1 MTKNEAVIIGR
12 QVKDMYGTLVG
23 KVLGTLTDI
32 DGSVQT
38 VGVDCGSEGLK
49 QIQYEQLVLQEDVVI
64 YIPKWRL
71 QAQKFLR
78 EKGLTKRRIDAL
90 EDIVSENGEMKD
102 DAEII
107 HNKYKSKLA
116 SLDQIESKIKT
127 ELLVRSGEI
136 EDQEKVVKEIL
147 FDAKVQIKSEEIT
160 ESTFETIQM
169 HANNI
174 LERFSHE
181 KAEINKVQKRID
193 DLSLEHSEVIENP
206 KQYIQ
211 QSAMTYLDSPTGTQP
226 QTFDQPISTSPES
239 TLPEPESTLPEPE
252 STLPE
257 PESTLPEPESTLPE
271 PPVECADSHTPVPTA
286 NSNDPDVSSQP
297 DDPDWLSRM
306 KSEEQA

>member
-1 MTKNEAVIIGR
+1 MAKNEPSIVGR

-32 DGSVQT
+32 DGSIQT

-49 QIQYEQLVLQEDVVI
+49 QIQYEQLVLQEDIVI

-78 EKGLTKRRIDAL
+78 EKGLTVRRINAL
-90 EDIVSENGEMKD
+90 EDIVSENGQMKD

-116 SLDQIESKIKT
+116 TLDQIESKIKS
-127 ELLVRSGEI
+127 EFLVRLGEI
-136 EDQEKVVKEIL
+136 EDQEKMVKEIL
-147 FDAKVQIKSEEIT
+147 FDAKVQIKSEEIS
-160 ESTFETIQM
+160 EPTFETIKM
-169 HANNI
+169 NANNI

-181 KAEINKVQKRID
+181 RAEIEKVQNRID
-193 DLSLEHSEVIENP
+193 DLSLEHSEPIENP

-211 QSAMTYLDSPTGTQP
+211 QSAMTYLDSPTGTQS
-226 QTFDQPISTSPES
+226 QTFDQ
-239 TLPEPESTLPEPE
+239 PE

-271 PPVECADSHTPVPTA
+271 PPVECADTHMPQTTA
-286 NSNDPDVSSQP
+286 NSNDSDVSSQS
-297 DDPDWLSRM
+297 DESDWLSRM
-306 KSEEQA
+306 QSEEQS

>member
-1 MTKNEAVIIGR
+1 MTKNEADIIGR

-181 KAEINKVQKRID
+181 KAEINKVQNRID
-193 DLSLEHSEVIENP
+193 DLSLEHSEAIENP

-211 QSAMTYLDSPTGTQP
+211 QSAMTYLDSPTGTQS
-226 QTFDQPISTSPES
+226 QTFEQ
-239 TLPEPESTLPEPE
+239 PE

-271 PPVECADSHTPVPTA
+271 PPVECADSHTPLPTA
-286 NSNDPDVSSQP
+286 NSN
-297 DDPDWLSRM
+297 DPDWLSRM

>member
-23 KVLGTLTDI
+23 KVLGTITDI
-32 DGSVQT
+32 DGSIQT

-49 QIQYEQLVLQEDVVI
+49 QIQYEQLVLQEDIVI

-78 EKGLTKRRIDAL
+78 EKGLTLRRINAL
-90 EDIVSENGEMKD
+90 ADIVSENSEMKD
-102 DAEII
+102 DTEVI

-116 SLDQIESKIKT
+116 TLDQIESKIKS
-127 ELLVRSGEI
+127 EFLVRLGEI
-136 EDQEKVVKEIL
+136 EDQEKMVKEIL

-160 ESTFETIQM
+160 EPTFTTIQM

-181 KAEINKVQKRID
+181 KAEIDKVQNRID
-193 DLSLEHSEVIENP
+193 DLSLEHSESIENP

-211 QSAMTYLDSPTGTQP
+211 QSAMTYLDSSTGIQS
-226 QTFDQPISTSPES
+226 QTFDQPM
-239 TLPEPESTLPEPE
+239 
-252 STLPE
+252 
-257 PESTLPEPESTLPE
+257 STLPEPESTLPE
-271 PPVECADSHTPVPTA
+271 PPVECANSHTPVPTT
-286 NSNDPDVSSQP
+286 NSNDSDVSSQS
-297 DDPDWLSRM
+297 DESDWLSRM
-306 KSEEQA
+306 ESEEQS

>member
-1 MTKNEAVIIGR
+1 MTITIPAIVGR

-49 QIQYEQLVLQEDVVI
+49 QIQYEQLVLQEDIVI

-78 EKGLTKRRIDAL
+78 EKGLTLRRINAL
-90 EDIVSENGEMKD
+90 ADIVSENSEMKD
-102 DAEII
+102 DTEVI

-116 SLDQIESKIKT
+116 TLDQIESKIKS
-127 ELLVRSGEI
+127 EFLVRLGEI

-147 FDAKVQIKSEEIT
+147 FDAKVQIKSEEIS
-160 ESTFETIQM
+160 ESTFGTIQM

-181 KAEINKVQKRID
+181 KAEINKVQNRID
-193 DLSLEHSEVIENP
+193 DLSLEHSESIENP

-211 QSAMTYLDSPTGTQP
+211 QSAMTYLDSSTGIQS
-226 QTFDQPISTSPES
+226 QTFDQPM
-239 TLPEPESTLPEPE
+239 

-271 PPVECADSHTPVPTA
+271 PPVEYADSHTPVSTT
-286 NSNDPDVSSQP
+286 NSNDSDVSSQS
-297 DDPDWLSRM
+297 DESDWLSRM
-306 KSEEQA
+306 ESE

>member
-49 QIQYEQLVLQEDVVI
+49 QIQYEQLVLQEDIVI

-78 EKGLTKRRIDAL
+78 EKGLTLRRINAL
-90 EDIVSENGEMKD
+90 ADIVSENGEMKD
-102 DAEII
+102 DTDVI

-116 SLDQIESKIKT
+116 TLDQIESKIKS
-127 ELLVRSGEI
+127 EFLVRLGEI
-136 EDQEKVVKEIL
+136 EDQVKMVKEIL

-160 ESTFETIQM
+160 EPTFTTIQM
-169 HANNI
+169 HAKNI

-181 KAEINKVQKRID
+181 KTEIENVQKRID
-193 DLSLEHSEVIENP
+193 DLTLEHSESIENP

-211 QSAMTYLDSPTGTQP
+211 QSAMTYLDSSTGIQQ
-226 QTFDQPISTSPES
+226 QTFDQPM
-239 TLPEPESTLPEPE
+239 
-252 STLPE
+252 
-257 PESTLPEPESTLPE
+257 STLPEPESTLPE
-271 PPVECADSHTPVPTA
+271 PPVECANSHTPTPTT
-286 NSNDPDVSSQP
+286 NSIDSDVSSQP
-297 DDPDWLSRM
+297 DESDWLSRM
-306 KSEEQA
+306 ESE

>member
-1 MTKNEAVIIGR
+1 MTKNAPDIVGR
-12 QVKDMYGTLVG
+12 EVKDMYGTLVG

-32 DGSVQT
+32 DGSIQT

-78 EKGLTKRRIDAL
+78 EKGLTIRRINAL
-90 EDIVSENGEMKD
+90 EDIVSENGEMRD
-102 DAEII
+102 DADVIQ
-107 HNKYKSKLA
+107 NKYKSKLA
-116 SLDQIESKIKT
+116 TLDQIESKIRA
-127 ELLVRSGEI
+127 ELLVRFGEI

-147 FDAKVQIKSEEIT
+147 FDAKVQIKSEEIS
-160 ESTFETIQM
+160 ESTFGTIQM

-181 KAEINKVQKRID
+181 KAEIDKVQNRID
-193 DLSLEHSEVIENP
+193 DLSLEHNESIENP

-211 QSAMTYLDSPTGTQP
+211 QSAMTYLDSSTDIQS
-226 QTFDQPISTSPES
+226 QTFDQPM
-239 TLPEPESTLPEPE
+239 
-252 STLPE
+252 
-257 PESTLPEPESTLPE
+257 STLPEPESTLPE

-286 NSNDPDVSSQP
+286 NSNDTDNSPQHDESN
-297 DDPDWLSRM
+297 WLSRM
-306 KSEEQA
+306 ESEEQS

>member
-1 MTKNEAVIIGR
+1 MTKNEPDIVGR
-12 QVKDMYGTLVG
+12 EVKDMYGTLVG

-32 DGSVQT
+32 DGSIQT

-49 QIQYEQLVLQEDVVI
+49 QIQYEQLVLQEDIVI

-78 EKGLTKRRIDAL
+78 EKGLTIRRINAL
-90 EDIVSENGEMKD
+90 ADIVSENSKMKD
-102 DAEII
+102 DTEVI

-116 SLDQIESKIKT
+116 TLDQIESKIKS
-127 ELLVRSGEI
+127 EFLVRLGEI
-136 EDQEKVVKEIL
+136 EDQVKMVKEIL

-160 ESTFETIQM
+160 EPTFTTIQM

-181 KAEINKVQKRID
+181 KAEIDKVQNRID
-193 DLSLEHSEVIENP
+193 DLSLEYNESIENP

-211 QSAMTYLDSPTGTQP
+211 QSAMTYLDSSTGIQS
-226 QTFDQPISTSPES
+226 QTFNQPM
-239 TLPEPESTLPEPE
+239 

-271 PPVECADSHTPVPTA
+271 PPVESADSHTPVSIT
-286 NSNDPDVSSQP
+286 NSNDSDVSSQS
-297 DDPDWLSRM
+297 DESDWLSRM
-306 KSEEQA
+306 ESE

>member
-23 KVLGTLTDI
+23 KVLGTITDI
-32 DGSVQT
+32 DGSIQT

-49 QIQYEQLVLQEDVVI
+49 QIQYEQLVLQEDIVI

-78 EKGLTKRRIDAL
+78 EKGLTLRRINAL
-90 EDIVSENGEMKD
+90 ADIVSENGEMKD
-102 DAEII
+102 DTDVI

-116 SLDQIESKIKT
+116 TLDQIESKIKS
-127 ELLVRSGEI
+127 ELLVRLGEI
-136 EDQEKVVKEIL
+136 EDQEKMVKEIL

-160 ESTFETIQM
+160 EPTFTTIQM

-181 KAEINKVQKRID
+181 KAEIDKVQNRID
-193 DLSLEHSEVIENP
+193 DLSLEHNESIENP

-211 QSAMTYLDSPTGTQP
+211 QSAMTYLDSSTGIQQ
-226 QTFDQPISTSPES
+226 QTFDQPM
-239 TLPEPESTLPEPE
+239 STLPEPE

-271 PPVECADSHTPVPTA
+271 PPVECADSHTPVSTT
-286 NSNDPDVSSQP
+286 NSNDSDVSSQS
-297 DDPDWLSRM
+297 DESNWLSRM
-306 KSEEQA
+306 ESE

>member
-1 MTKNEAVIIGR
+1 MTKNEPAIVGR

-78 EKGLTKRRIDAL
+78 EKGLTIRRINAL

-102 DAEII
+102 DAEVI

-160 ESTFETIQM
+160 ESTFEIIQM

-181 KAEINKVQKRID
+181 KAEIDKVQNRID
-193 DLSLEHSEVIENP
+193 DLSLERSEAIENP

-211 QSAMTYLDSPTGTQP
+211 QSAMTYLDSPTDTQS
-226 QTFDQPISTSPES
+226 QTFDQPM
-239 TLPEPESTLPEPE
+239 
-252 STLPE
+252 
-257 PESTLPEPESTLPE
+257 STLPEPESTLPE

-286 NSNDPDVSSQP
+286 NSNDPDISSQP
-297 DDPDWLSRM
+297 DQSDWLSRM
-306 KSEEQA
+306 ESEEQA

>member
-1 MTKNEAVIIGR
+1 MTKNEPPIVGR

-32 DGSVQT
+32 DGSIQT

-49 QIQYEQLVLQEDVVI
+49 QIQYEQLVLQEDIVI

-78 EKGLTKRRIDAL
+78 EKGLTVRRINAL
-90 EDIVSENGEMKD
+90 EDIVSENGQMKD

-116 SLDQIESKIKT
+116 TLDQIESKIKS
-127 ELLVRSGEI
+127 EFLVRLGEI
-136 EDQEKVVKEIL
+136 EDQEKMVKEIL
-147 FDAKVQIKSEEIT
+147 FDAKVQIKSEEIS
-160 ESTFETIQM
+160 EPTFETIKM
-169 HANNI
+169 NANNI

-181 KAEINKVQKRID
+181 RAEIEKVQNRID
-193 DLSLEHSEVIENP
+193 DLSLEHSEPIENP

-211 QSAMTYLDSPTGTQP
+211 QSAMTYLDSSTGTQS
-226 QTFDQPISTSPES
+226 QTFDQ
-239 TLPEPESTLPEPE
+239 PE

-271 PPVECADSHTPVPTA
+271 PPVECADTHMPVSTA
-286 NSNDPDVSSQP
+286 NSNDTDVSSES
-297 DDPDWLSRM
+297 DEPDWLSRM
-306 KSEEQA
+306 QSEEQS

>member
-1 MTKNEAVIIGR
+1 MTKNEPDIVGR
-12 QVKDMYGTLVG
+12 EVKDMYGTLVG

-32 DGSVQT
+32 DGSIQT

-71 QAQKFLR
+71 QAQKFMR
-78 EKGLTKRRIDAL
+78 EKGLTLRRINAL
-90 EDIVSENGEMKD
+90 ADIVSENGEMKD
-102 DAEII
+102 DTDVI

-116 SLDQIESKIKT
+116 TLDQIESKIKS
-127 ELLVRSGEI
+127 ELLVRLGEI
-136 EDQEKVVKEIL
+136 EDQEKMVKEIL

-160 ESTFETIQM
+160 EPTFTTIQM

-181 KAEINKVQKRID
+181 KAEIDKVQNRID
-193 DLSLEHSEVIENP
+193 DLSLEHSESVENP

-211 QSAMTYLDSPTGTQP
+211 QSAMTYLDSSTGIQS
-226 QTFDQPISTSPES
+226 QTFDQPM
-239 TLPEPESTLPEPE
+239 

-271 PPVECADSHTPVPTA
+271 PPVEYADSHTPVPTT
-286 NSNDPDVSSQP
+286 NSNDSDVSSQS
-297 DDPDWLSRM
+297 DESDWLSRM
-306 KSEEQA
+306 ESE

>member
-12 QVKDMYGTLVG
+12 QVKDMYGTVVG

-78 EKGLTKRRIDAL
+78 EKGLTIRRINAL

-160 ESTFETIQM
+160 ESTFGTIQT

-181 KAEINKVQKRID
+181 KAEIDKVQNRID
-193 DLSLEHSEVIENP
+193 DLSLEHSEAIENP

-211 QSAMTYLDSPTGTQP
+211 QSAMTYLDSPTGTQS
-226 QTFDQPISTSPES
+226 QTSDQPM
-239 TLPEPESTLPEPE
+239 

-286 NSNDPDVSSQP
+286 NSNDPD
-297 DDPDWLSRM
+297 WLSRM

>member
-49 QIQYEQLVLQEDVVI
+49 QIQYEQLVLQEDIVI

-78 EKGLTKRRIDAL
+78 EKGLTLRRINAL
-90 EDIVSENGEMKD
+90 ADIVSENSEMKD
-102 DAEII
+102 DTEVI

-116 SLDQIESKIKT
+116 TLDQIESKIKS
-127 ELLVRSGEI
+127 EFLVRLGEI
-136 EDQEKVVKEIL
+136 EDQEKMVKEIL

-160 ESTFETIQM
+160 ESTFTTIQM

-181 KAEINKVQKRID
+181 KAEIDKVQNRID
-193 DLSLEHSEVIENP
+193 DLSLEYSESIENP

-211 QSAMTYLDSPTGTQP
+211 QSAMTYLDSSTGIQS
-226 QTFDQPISTSPES
+226 QTSDQPTSTLPVPES
-239 TLPEPESTLPEPE
+239 TLPVPESTLPV
-252 STLPE
+252 
-257 PESTLPEPESTLPE
+257 PESTLPE
-271 PPVECADSHTPVPTA
+271 PPVEYADSHTPVPTA
-286 NSNDPDVSSQP
+286 NSNDIDVSSQP
-297 DDPDWLSRM
+297 DESDWLSRM
-306 KSEEQA
+306 ESE

>member
-32 DGSVQT
+32 DGSIQT

-49 QIQYEQLVLQEDVVI
+49 QIQYEQLVLQEDIVI

-78 EKGLTKRRIDAL
+78 EKGLTLRRINAL
-90 EDIVSENGEMKD
+90 ADIVSENGEMKD
-102 DAEII
+102 DTDVI

-116 SLDQIESKIKT
+116 TLDQIESKIKS
-127 ELLVRSGEI
+127 EFLVRLGEI
-136 EDQEKVVKEIL
+136 EDQEKMVKEIL

-160 ESTFETIQM
+160 EPTFTTIQM

-181 KAEINKVQKRID
+181 KAEIDKVQNRID
-193 DLSLEHSEVIENP
+193 DLSLEYNESIENP

-211 QSAMTYLDSPTGTQP
+211 QSAMTYLDSSTGIQS
-226 QTFDQPISTSPES
+226 QTFNQPM
-239 TLPEPESTLPEPE
+239 STLPEPE

-271 PPVECADSHTPVPTA
+271 PPVECADSHTPVSTT
-286 NSNDPDVSSQP
+286 NSNDSDVSSQS
-297 DDPDWLSRM
+297 DESNWLSRM
-306 KSEEQA
+306 ESE

>member
-78 EKGLTKRRIDAL
+78 EKGLTIRRINAL

-160 ESTFETIQM
+160 ESTFGTIQT

-181 KAEINKVQKRID
+181 KAEIDKVQNRID
-193 DLSLEHSEVIENP
+193 DLSLEHSEAIENP

-211 QSAMTYLDSPTGTQP
+211 QSAMTYLDSPTGTQS
-226 QTFDQPISTSPES
+226 QTFEQPES
-239 TLPEPESTLPEPE
+239 TS
-252 STLPE
+252 PE

-286 NSNDPDVSSQP
+286 NSNDPD
-297 DDPDWLSRM
+297 WLSRIE
-306 KSEEQA
+306 SEEQA

>member
-1 MTKNEAVIIGR
+1 MAKNEPDIVGR
-12 QVKDMYGTLVG
+12 EVKDMYGTLVG

-32 DGSVQT
+32 DGSIQT

-71 QAQKFLR
+71 QAQKFMR
-78 EKGLTKRRIDAL
+78 EKGLTVRRINAL
-90 EDIVSENGEMKD
+90 EDIVSENGQMKD

-116 SLDQIESKIKT
+116 TLDQIESKIKS
-127 ELLVRSGEI
+127 EFLVRLGEI
-136 EDQEKVVKEIL
+136 EDQEKMVKEIL

-160 ESTFETIQM
+160 EPTFTTIQM

-174 LERFSHE
+174 LERFEHE
-181 KAEINKVQKRID
+181 KAEIEKVQNRID
-193 DLSLEHSEVIENP
+193 DLSLEHSESVENP

-211 QSAMTYLDSPTGTQP
+211 QSAMTYLDSSTGTQP
-226 QTFDQPISTSPES
+226 QTFEQ
-239 TLPEPESTLPEPE
+239 
-252 STLPE
+252 

-271 PPVECADSHTPVPTA
+271 PPVESSDSHTPVPTT
-286 NSNDPDVSSQP
+286 NSNGLDVSSQP
-297 DDPDWLSRM
+297 DESDWLSRM
-306 KSEEQA
+306 ESEEQA

>member
-1 MTKNEAVIIGR
+1 MAKNEPSIVGR

-32 DGSVQT
+32 DGSIQT

-49 QIQYEQLVLQEDVVI
+49 QIQYEQLVLQEDIVI

-78 EKGLTKRRIDAL
+78 EKGLTVRRINAL
-90 EDIVSENGEMKD
+90 EDIVSENGQMKD

-116 SLDQIESKIKT
+116 TLDQIESKIKS
-127 ELLVRSGEI
+127 EFLVRLGEI
-136 EDQEKVVKEIL
+136 EDQEKMVKEIL
-147 FDAKVQIKSEEIT
+147 FDAKVQIKSEEIS
-160 ESTFETIQM
+160 EPTFETIKM
-169 HANNI
+169 NANNI

-181 KAEINKVQKRID
+181 RAEIEKVQNRID
-193 DLSLEHSEVIENP
+193 DLSLEHSEPIENP

-211 QSAMTYLDSPTGTQP
+211 QSAMTYLDSPAGTQS
-226 QTFDQPISTSPES
+226 QTFDQ
-239 TLPEPESTLPEPE
+239 
-252 STLPE
+252 

-271 PPVECADSHTPVPTA
+271 PPVECADTHMPQATA
-286 NSNDPDVSSQP
+286 NSNDSNVSSQS
-297 DDPDWLSRM
+297 DESDWLSRM
-306 KSEEQA
+306 QSEEQS

>member
-1 MTKNEAVIIGR
+1 MAKNEPSIVGR

-32 DGSVQT
+32 DGSIQT

-49 QIQYEQLVLQEDVVI
+49 QIQYEQLVLQEDIVI

-78 EKGLTKRRIDAL
+78 EKGLTVRRINAL
-90 EDIVSENGEMKD
+90 EDIVSENGQMKD

-116 SLDQIESKIKT
+116 TLDQIESKIKS
-127 ELLVRSGEI
+127 EFLVRLGKI
-136 EDQEKVVKEIL
+136 EDQEKMVKEIL
-147 FDAKVQIKSEEIT
+147 FDAKVQIKSEEIS
-160 ESTFETIQM
+160 ESTFETIKM
-169 HANNI
+169 NANNI

-181 KAEINKVQKRID
+181 RAEIEKVQNRID
-193 DLSLEHSEVIENP
+193 DLSLEHSEPIENP

-211 QSAMTYLDSPTGTQP
+211 QSAMTYLDSPTGTQS
-226 QTFDQPISTSPES
+226 QTFDQ
-239 TLPEPESTLPEPE
+239 
-252 STLPE
+252 

-271 PPVECADSHTPVPTA
+271 PPVECADTHMPQTTA
-286 NSNDPDVSSQP
+286 NSNDSDVSSQS
-297 DDPDWLSRM
+297 DESDWLSRM
-306 KSEEQA
+306 QSEEQS

>member
-78 EKGLTKRRIDAL
+78 EKGLTIRRINAL

-102 DAEII
+102 DAEVI

-160 ESTFETIQM
+160 ESTFGIIQM

-181 KAEINKVQKRID
+181 KAEINKVQNRID
-193 DLSLEHSEVIENP
+193 NLSLEHSEAVENP

-211 QSAMTYLDSPTGTQP
+211 QSAMTYLDSSTNTQS
-226 QTFDQPISTSPES
+226 QTFDQPMPTSPES
-239 TLPEPESTLPEPE
+239 A
-252 STLPE
+252 
-257 PESTLPEPESTLPE
+257 LPEPESTLPE
-271 PPVECADSHTPVPTA
+271 PPVECVDSHTPVPTA
-286 NSNDPDVSSQP
+286 NSNDPDVSSHT
-297 DDPDWLSRM
+297 DESDWLSRM
-306 KSEEQA
+306 ESEEQS

>member
-32 DGSVQT
+32 DGSIQA

-49 QIQYEQLVLQEDVVI
+49 QIQYEQLVLQEDIVI

-71 QAQKFLR
+71 QAQKFMR
-78 EKGLTKRRIDAL
+78 EKGLTLRRINAL
-90 EDIVSENGEMKD
+90 ADIVSENGEMKD
-102 DAEII
+102 DTEVI

-116 SLDQIESKIKT
+116 TLDQIESKIKS
-127 ELLVRSGEI
+127 EFLVRLGEI
-136 EDQEKVVKEIL
+136 EDQEKMVKEIL
-147 FDAKVQIKSEEIT
+147 FDAKVQIKSEEISET
-160 ESTFETIQM
+160 TFGTIQT

-181 KAEINKVQKRID
+181 KAEIDKVQNRID
-193 DLSLEHSEVIENP
+193 DLSLEHNESVENP

-211 QSAMTYLDSPTGTQP
+211 QSAMTYLDSPIGVQS
-226 QTFDQPISTSPES
+226 QTFDQPM
-239 TLPEPESTLPEPE
+239 
-252 STLPE
+252 
-257 PESTLPEPESTLPE
+257 STLPEPESTLPE
-271 PPVECADSHTPVPTA
+271 PPVECADSNTLVSSS
-286 NSNDPDVSSQP
+286 NSNES
-297 DDPDWLSRM
+297 DWLSRM

>member
-116 SLDQIESKIKT
+116 SLDQIESKIKS
-127 ELLVRSGEI
+127 EFLVRLGEI
-136 EDQEKVVKEIL
+136 EDQEKMVKEIL

-160 ESTFETIQM
+160 EPTFTTIQM
-169 HANNI
+169 HAKNI

-181 KAEINKVQKRID
+181 KTEIENVQKRID
-193 DLSLEHSEVIENP
+193 DLTLEHSESIENP

-211 QSAMTYLDSPTGTQP
+211 QSAMTYLDSSTGIQS
-226 QTFDQPISTSPES
+226 QTFDQPM
-239 TLPEPESTLPEPE
+239 

-271 PPVECADSHTPVPTA
+271 PPVECANSHTSVPTT
-286 NSNDPDVSSQP
+286 NSNDSDVSSQS
-297 DDPDWLSRM
+297 DESDWLSRM
-306 KSEEQA
+306 ESE

>member
-1 MTKNEAVIIGR
+1 MTKNEPPIVGR

-32 DGSVQT
+32 DGSIQT

-49 QIQYEQLVLQEDVVI
+49 QIQYEQLVLQEDIVI

-78 EKGLTKRRIDAL
+78 EKGLTVRRINAL
-90 EDIVSENGEMKD
+90 EDIVSENGQMKD

-116 SLDQIESKIKT
+116 TLDQIESKIKS
-127 ELLVRSGEI
+127 EFLVRLGEI
-136 EDQEKVVKEIL
+136 EDQEKMVKEIL
-147 FDAKVQIKSEEIT
+147 FDAKVQIKSEEIS
-160 ESTFETIQM
+160 EPTFETIKM
-169 HANNI
+169 NANNI

-181 KAEINKVQKRID
+181 RAEIEKVQNRID
-193 DLSLEHSEVIENP
+193 DLSLEHSEPIENP

-211 QSAMTYLDSPTGTQP
+211 QSAMTYLDSPTGTQS
-226 QTFDQPISTSPES
+226 QTFDQ
-239 TLPEPESTLPEPE
+239 PE

-271 PPVECADSHTPVPTA
+271 PPVECADTHMPQSTA
-286 NSNDPDVSSQP
+286 NSNDSDVSSQS
-297 DDPDWLSRM
+297 DESDWLSRM
-306 KSEEQA
+306 QSEEQS

>member
-1 MTKNEAVIIGR
+1 MTKNEPAIVGM

-160 ESTFETIQM
+160 ESTFTTIQM

-181 KAEINKVQKRID
+181 KAEIDKVQNRID
-193 DLSLEHSEVIENP
+193 DLSLEHSESIENP

-211 QSAMTYLDSPTGTQP
+211 QSAMTYLDSSTGIQQ
-226 QTFDQPISTSPES
+226 QTFDQPM
-239 TLPEPESTLPEPE
+239 
-252 STLPE
+252 
-257 PESTLPEPESTLPE
+257 STLPEPESTLPE
-271 PPVECADSHTPVPTA
+271 PPVECANSHTSVPTT
-286 NSNDPDVSSQP
+286 NSNDSDVSSQS
-297 DDPDWLSRM
+297 DESDWLSRM
-306 KSEEQA
+306 ESE

>member
-1 MTKNEAVIIGR
+1 MTKNETVIIGR

-257 PESTLPEPESTLPE
+257 P
-271 PPVECADSHTPVPTA
+271 PVECADSHTPVPTA

>member
-1 MTKNEAVIIGR
+1 MTKNEPVIIGR

-32 DGSVQT
+32 DGSIQT

-49 QIQYEQLVLQEDVVI
+49 QIQYEQLVLQEDIVI

-78 EKGLTKRRIDAL
+78 EKGLTIRRINAL
-90 EDIVSENGEMKD
+90 EDIVSENGEMRD
-102 DAEII
+102 DADVIQ
-107 HNKYKSKLA
+107 NKYKSKLVT
-116 SLDQIESKIKT
+116 LDQIESKIKS
-127 ELLVRSGEI
+127 EFLVRLGEI

-147 FDAKVQIKSEEIT
+147 FDAKVQIKSEEIS
-160 ESTFETIQM
+160 ESTFGTIQM

-181 KAEINKVQKRID
+181 KAEISKVQNRID
-193 DLSLEHSEVIENP
+193 DLSLEHSESIENP

-211 QSAMTYLDSPTGTQP
+211 QSAMTYLDSPTGTQS
-226 QTFDQPISTSPES
+226 QTFDQPMSTS
-239 TLPEPESTLPEPE
+239 PEPEST
-252 STLPE
+252 SPE

-286 NSNDPDVSSQP
+286 NSNDPD
-297 DDPDWLSRM
+297 WLSRM

>member
-78 EKGLTKRRIDAL
+78 EKGLTIRRINAL

-136 EDQEKVVKEIL
+136 EEQEKVVKEIL

-160 ESTFETIQM
+160 ESTFGTIQT

-181 KAEINKVQKRID
+181 KAEIDKVQNRID
-193 DLSLEHSEVIENP
+193 DLSLEHSEAIENP

-211 QSAMTYLDSPTGTQP
+211 QSAMTYLDSPTGTQS
-226 QTFDQPISTSPES
+226 QTSDQPM
-239 TLPEPESTLPEPE
+239 

-286 NSNDPDVSSQP
+286 NSNDPD
-297 DDPDWLSRM
+297 WLSRM

>member
-1 MTKNEAVIIGR
+1 MTKNEPDIVGR
-12 QVKDMYGTLVG
+12 EVKDMYGTLVG

-32 DGSVQT
+32 DGSIQT

-49 QIQYEQLVLQEDVVI
+49 QIQYEQLVLQEDIVI

-71 QAQKFLR
+71 QAQKFMR
-78 EKGLTKRRIDAL
+78 EKGLTLRRINAL
-90 EDIVSENGEMKD
+90 ADIVSENGEMKD
-102 DAEII
+102 DTEVI

-116 SLDQIESKIKT
+116 TLDQIESKIKS
-127 ELLVRSGEI
+127 EFLVRLGEI
-136 EDQEKVVKEIL
+136 EDQVKMVKEIL

-160 ESTFETIQM
+160 EPTFTTIQM

-181 KAEINKVQKRID
+181 KAEIDKVQNRID
-193 DLSLEHSEVIENP
+193 DLSLEYNESIENP

-211 QSAMTYLDSPTGTQP
+211 QSAMTYLDSSTGIQS
-226 QTFDQPISTSPES
+226 QTFNQPM
-239 TLPEPESTLPEPE
+239 

-271 PPVECADSHTPVPTA
+271 PPVESADSHTPVSTT
-286 NSNDPDVSSQP
+286 NSNDSDVSSQP
-297 DDPDWLSRM
+297 DESDWLSRM
-306 KSEEQA
+306 ESEEQA